1 MKRHDRKPGII
12 LVLATLAIVSLV
24 MTGAASAVSLYWA
37 KTPVQTNSIK
47 VGLGFAYDVMARNH
61 FQNIRRSAN
70 EVAGSTGAV
79 YAAITCI
86 GTAPRVTAVIMVA
99 SDNASEAARVR
110 DLLRD
115 QIKKIVRID

>member
-1 MKRHDRKPGII
+1 
-12 LVLATLAIVSLV
+12 VLATLVVIGSMGLA
-24 MTGAASAVSLYWA
+24 GAASAVSLYWA
-37 KTPVQTNSIK
+37 KTPVQSASVK
-47 VGLGFAYDVMARNH
+47 DGLGFGYGVMARNH
-61 FQNIRRSAN
+61 FQNIRRSAD
-70 EVAGSTGAV
+70 EVAGSSGAT

-99 SDNASEAARVR
+99 SDNAGEAARVR